1 MVGNHGEELL
11 PPLQLPIIADEKPTV
26 NAPLGAI
33 EKLKNT
39 YKLFQNT
46 VYGIEIVSTCGSFG
60 LPHERNLEIPS
71 LRRTPCR
78 TYRTSPRQRIAVMNK
93 TPSSLYS
100 SIRLHDSAVN
110 QLL

>member
-11 PPLQLPIIADEKPTV
+11 PPLQLPIIAEKPTV

-46 VYGIEIVSTCGSFG
+46 VYGIEIDSTCGFYM
-60 LPHERNLEIPS
+60 RI
-71 LRRTPCR
+71 LRL
-78 TYRTSPRQRIAVMNK
+78 TSRA
-93 TPSSLYS
+93 
-100 SIRLHDSAVN
+100 
-110 QLL
+110 